1 MKLLAETFK
10 ALEVHGTPLEVCV
23 YDHFR
28 PSKEPINMER
38 IVTRHHLECYDM
50 EDRHEGASVIKLVLK
65 ASARSGCKINRLTA
79 DIISFPHLTPTRV
92 AMPGSAESGE
102 FEVFEE
108 LEEITINAIA
118 PRVLITEKN
127 LFDHLVLILA
137 IPKHLRRLELSQS
150 SRFSRRSHD
159 HLDPGRRAR
168 WLSVARCIATHLSLE
183 NLVWYDA
190 FICVDFSGKEKVRVG
205 LERLIVEQTGKREQ

>member
-1 MKLLAETFK
+1 MSRQRKFEKAGAHVKLLAETFK

-23 YDHFR
+23 HDHFR
-28 PSKEPINMER
+28 SSKEPINMER

-79 DIISFPHLTPTRV
+79 DITSFPHLTPTRV

-137 IPKHLRRLELSQS
+137 IPKHLRRT
-150 SRFSRRSHD
+150 
-159 HLDPGRRAR
+159 
-168 WLSVARCIATHLSLE
+168 VAKLQI
-183 NLVWYDA
+183 
-190 FICVDFSGKEKVRVG
+190 F
-205 LERLIVEQTGKREQ
+205 

>member
-1 MKLLAETFK
+1 
-10 ALEVHGTPLEVCV
+10 
-23 YDHFR
+23 
-28 PSKEPINMER
+28 MER

-79 DIISFPHLTPTRV
+79 DIMSFPHLTPTRV

-118 PRVLITEKN
+118 PRVLMTEKN
-127 LFDHLVLILA
+127 LFDYLVLILA

-159 HLDPGRRAR
+159 DRDPGRRAR

-183 NLVWYDA
+183 KLVW
-190 FICVDFSGKEKVRVG
+190 
-205 LERLIVEQTGKREQ
+205 

>member
-1 MKLLAETFK
+1 MSRQRNFEKAGAHVKLLAETFK

-23 YDHFR
+23 HDHFR

-50 EDRHEGASVIKLVLK
+50 EDRHEGATVIKLVLK

-118 PRVLITEKN
+118 PPGSDNREEFVRSSGAHSGNSQAFEKT
-127 LFDHLVLILA
+127 
-137 IPKHLRRLELSQS
+137 
-150 SRFSRRSHD
+150 
-159 HLDPGRRAR
+159 GT
-168 WLSVARCIATHLSLE
+168 VAKLQI
-183 NLVWYDA
+183 
-190 FICVDFSGKEKVRVG
+190 F
-205 LERLIVEQTGKREQ
+205 